1 MSAIITYMANQ
12 LFSVADLKA
21 IVNTATSSK
30 DLKALA
36 TTKASV
42 LCENIQKATALV
54 NSAKADAKNLK
65 ASVSSAKGSGNMLGM
80 LGSLASLASS
90 GTQAAQATS
99 VTTTLVNEAIKAI
112 TSSPQFASIMQTVL
126 SSILKQGFTDS
137 TGNTQQLNSAGKD
150 SVNTI
155 LTAIGSFLKT
165 AK

>member
-1 MSAIITYMANQ
+1 MANQ
-12 LFSVADLKA
+12 LFSAADLKA
-21 IVNTATSSK
+21 LANAATSSK

-36 TTKASV
+36 TSKASV

-54 NSAKADAKNLK
+54 NSAKSDAKNLK
-65 ASVSSAKGSGNMLGM
+65 ASVSSGKGSSNLLGM
-80 LGSLASLASS
+80 IGSIASLASS

-99 VTTTLVNEAIKAI
+99 ATSNLINEAIKAI

-137 TGNTQQLNSAGKD
+137 SGNNQQLNSAGKD

-165 AK
+165 SK